1 MNSVGICGSDVHY
14 WTHGAI
20 GDFIVKA
27 IIIFYYFRYFIIDLK
42 LWLMRNYAV
51 ILADIYVNG
60 IQALKFSN
68 KNFDVVCT

>member
-42 LWLMRNYAV
+42 LSLMRNYAV